1 MLPNNTAEIPRI
13 ITNQNLHIMG
23 QHHQIVIIGGGSG
36 GITVAARLLNKDSK
50 LDIGIIEPSSKH
62 YYHPAW
68 TLVGA
73 GTFDLEKTMRDEK
86 DLIPTGAKWIQ
97 DKAISVDPDNNTV
110 STNDNGDITYDY
122 LVVAAGIQYNWDDI
136 PGLREAVGKHGVTSN
151 YEKDYTTYTWELL
164 QKTKSGNAIFTQPA
178 TPIKCGGAPQKIMY
192 MAEDYWRKQGV
203 RKDINVIFAAPGTT
217 IFGVKKFADA
227 LNKIINNRNILTRYY
242 HKLVA
247 IHPEKMEAVYEYTKP
262 DEKAVLTEEDR
273 KMGIRLEGENKFII
287 PFTMLHTPPP
297 QSAPDFI
304 KNSKLA
310 KPDDPWGWV
319 DVDKYTLQHV
329 RYANVFSLGDVSST
343 PNAKTGAAVRK
354 QAPVLV
360 ENLLDTMKNT
370 SLEGNK
376 TYDGYGSCPLVTR
389 YGRMMLAEFD
399 YDNKPTPSFPIDTA
413 KERYSMWILKK
424 YFLPWLYWN
433 RMLKGKA

>member
-1 MLPNNTAEIPRI
+1 
-13 ITNQNLHIMG
+13 MG
-23 QHHQIVIIGGGSG
+23 NHHKILIIGGGTG
-36 GITVAARLLNKDSK
+36 GITVAARLLRKDKS

-62 YYHPAW
+62 YYQPAW

-73 GTFDLEKTMRDEK
+73 GTYNLKDTERNEK
-86 DLIPTGAKWIQ
+86 DFIPKGATWIK
-97 DKAISVDPDNNTV
+97 DKVVSLDPDNNSVTT
-110 STNDNGDITYDY
+110 SEKGKLTYDY
-122 LVVAAGIQYNWDDI
+122 LVVAAGIQYNWEAI
-136 PGLREAVGKHGVTSN
+136 PGLKEALGKRGVTSN
-151 YEKDYTTYTWELL
+151 YEKDMTTYTWELL

-192 MAEDYWRKQGV
+192 LAEDYWRKNGV
-203 RKDINVIFAAPGTT
+203 RDNINVIFATPGTV
-217 IFGVKKFADA
+217 IFGVKKFAET
-227 LNKIINNRNILTRYY
+227 LTKIVTKRNIFTRYY

-247 IHPEKMEAVYEYTKP
+247 IDPEKMEAVYQYTNP
-262 DEKAVLTEEDR
+262 DKKAVLTDED
-273 KMGIRLEGENKFII
+273 KKLGIRLEGEDKFVI

-310 KPDDPWGWV
+310 RPEDPYGWV

-329 RYANVFSLGDVSST
+329 RYPNVYSLGDAAGT

-360 ENLLDTMKNT
+360 ENLMDTMKKQ
-370 SLEGNK
+370 SLEGNP
-376 TYDGYGSCPLVTR
+376 TYNGYGSCPLVTR
-389 YGRMMLAEFD
+389 YGRMVLAEFD
-399 YDNKPTPSFPIDTA
+399 YENKPTPSFPINTA